1 MLFSHKTR
9 WRSTLHFNFS
19 RPIHLL
25 AQPIW
30 NSAGMSVCRHRADSS
45 CIPTWFARLSST
57 VSTISHISAIQIQKI
72 KHKIAHALFP
82 SIVSFFCCCC
92 GVLFNL
98 WISMLKSNTPRNVF
112 TIYSSEKPLC
122 THSVFGRR
130 KCVKYFVWFWPLTD
144 WPSTW
149 FSNVRSLELS
159 IDSHLFADSEFH
171 TLM

>member
-1 MLFSHKTR
+1 MNHSCYFKRVQHLKLMLFSHKTR
-9 WRSTLHFNFS
+9 WRSSLHFNFS

-25 AQPIW
+25 AQPIR
-30 NSAGMSVCRHRADSS
+30 NSAGMSVCQHRADSS

-57 VSTISHISAIQIQKI
+57 VSTISHISAIQMQKI

-82 SIVSFFCCCC
+82 SIVSFCCCCCCC

-122 THSVFGRR
+122 TQLCICATIIEMRQIFRLILAIDR
-130 KCVKYFVWFWPLTD
+130 LTKHMI
-144 WPSTW
+144 
-149 FSNVRSLELS
+149 L
-159 IDSHLFADSEFH
+159 
-171 TLM
+171 